1 MPAIP
6 LQSGGWAS
14 YLQNV
19 FAQYWR
25 PGTGE
30 ERSGGP
36 RRATASQPGLIFY
49 IGFLIYA
56 FSKHGGFLFI
66 DLANLV
72 VHEGG
77 HMLFGWFG
85 PTLGLW
91 GGTILQWLV
100 PLLLAAYFFSQ
111 RQTTAFAF
119 CSFFFFENWLY
130 TATYMADARAMLLP
144 LVTAGDSDY
153 IEHDW
158 HTIFSNLGVLQ
169 YDTKIAA
176 VSESSGLARN
186 AGNSSLA
193 GSQKP
198 QANPGVTRCF
208 HHEPRRD
215 SCPQLSSRAQLDPVF
230 AETKYSG
237 ALLRRTAEASCPH
250 VARWCRNLDR
260 PYRGC

>member
-1 MPAIP
+1 MTA
-6 LQSGGWAS
+6 
-14 YLQNV
+14 
-19 FAQYWR
+19 
-25 PGTGE
+25 
-30 ERSGGP
+30 P
-36 RRATASQPGLIFY
+36 RRSSTAVTCLAACDPVTIRRMGDYLRSMLAQPWRSTSRYSVAPWLVFY
-49 IGFLIYA
+49 GVFLIYA
-56 FSKHGGFLFI
+56 FRQHGAFLFI

-77 HMLFGWFG
+77 HLLFGWFG

-158 HTIFSNLGVLQ
+158 HTIFSSLGVLQ

-176 VSESSGLARN
+176 MISFLGWCGMVGTVVWLVRRSLDDVVPSAMNGRVSS
-186 AGNSSLA
+186 
-193 GSQKP
+193 
-198 QANPGVTRCF
+198 
-208 HHEPRRD
+208 
-215 SCPQLSSRAQLDPVF
+215 
-230 AETKYSG
+230 
-237 ALLRRTAEASCPH
+237 
-250 VARWCRNLDR
+250 
-260 PYRGC
+260 